1 MDEATEKTIAGCSVL
16 LIDLVGQ
23 PHCQEP
29 ETSTYV
35 SGCVGEHLDEHTFCT
50 RHAALLR
57 DGHLLCVECWRAGSR
72 VSVALLAE
80 VLPSGE
86 RVRVLDGTAS

>member
-1 MDEATEKTIAGCSVL
+1 MADPSEKTIAGCSVR

-29 ETSTYV
+29 ETSTYA
-35 SGCVGEHLDEHTFCT
+35 SGCVGEHLDEHAFCT

-57 DGHLLCVECWRAGSR
+57 DGHLLCVECWRLGSR
-72 VSVALLAE
+72 VPVVVLAE

-86 RVRVLDGTAS
+86 RVRVLNGTTS